1 MEVARIAVVAS
12 LWEYLTQAPT
22 VLVFSYVPSGLSIPN
37 LDSSVQPC
45 LDSLPPTSLT
55 SKNPFLRN
63 LQSDLLGQKCDC
75 LMPSLKALPHMPN
88 TTVRFSATPPPP
100 PPTFRLNCAGWRQ
113 ALVFFK
119 GSIRGSNVF
128 QSRDC

>member
-1 MEVARIAVVAS
+1 MEVARIAVAAS

-22 VLVFSYVPSGLSIPN
+22 VLVFSYMPSGLSIPN
-37 LDSSVQPC
+37 LDSSVKPC
-45 LDSLPPTSLT
+45 LDFLPPTSLT

-63 LQSDLLGQKCDC
+63 LQSDLLRQNCDC
-75 LMPSLKALPHMPN
+75 VMPFLKALPHMPN
-88 TTVRFSATPPPP
+88 TTVRFSATPPPA
-100 PPTFRLNCAGWRQ
+100 PPTFGLNCAGWCQ

-119 GSIRGSNVF
+119 GSIRCSNVF